1 MKKLTIHPGVCGMQ
15 TVVQATYDDEEELVT
30 LHVASGCAHIR
41 AMMDTLGS
49 VFDPIELCLTRPG
62 SGPLYEYA
70 AEHFPPHGACPVI
83 TGILKCAEAESGL
96 ALPRAVSFTFE
107 E

>member
-15 TVVQATYDDEEELVT
+15 TVAEAVYDEDEELVT
-30 LHVASGCAHIR
+30 LRVSSDCAHIR
-41 AMMDTLGS
+41 AMMDALGG

-62 SGPLYEYA
+62 KSPLYEYA
-70 AEHFPPHGACPVI
+70 AEHFPPHGACPAI
-83 TGILKCAEAESGL
+83 AGILKCAEAESGL
-96 ALPRAVSFTFE
+96 ALARTVSFTFE